1 MEGMTVDTII
11 RNGTAILDDPIAGA
25 LGWHWAADITVGSI
39 LLRIFLSLLLGA
51 VIGWERSNKRHSAGL
66 RTFMLAFLTGTL
78 AALLDCCL
86 FAAGSKGGLFILS
99 GCVIIGASIIAVHSM
114 FYSSRNQ
121 IKGLT
126 TAVGLWVSVAIGI
139 ALGIGCYTIAFAAY
153 AALLGILFWFP
164 PLEAAFNNRSNHFE
178 VHLELTSSVRLQD
191 FVTVIRRLGLKI
203 DEIEQ
208 NPAYI
213 GSGLSVY
220 SISISVSSGM
230 LKKYKTH
237 AEIIEAL
244 KSLDYVYHIEEMR
257 S

>member
-1 MEGMTVDTII
+1 MENVSLFNVV
-11 RNGTAILDDPIAGA
+11 RDPIAA
-25 LGWHWAADITVGSI
+25 LLGSWSSDISAVTI

-66 RTFMLAFLTGTL
+66 RTFMLAFLTGTV
-78 AALLDCCL
+78 AAVLDCCI
-86 FAAGSKGGLFILS
+86 FAASGGRGIFLLS
-99 GCVIIGASIIAVHSM
+99 ACVIIGASIIAVHSM

-126 TAVGLWVSVAIGI
+126 TAVGLWVSVIIGI
-139 ALGIGCYTIAFAAY
+139 ALGLGFYTVALVSY
-153 AALLGILFWFP
+153 AALLCILFWFP
-164 PLEAAFNNRSNHFE
+164 PLEVAFNNRSNHFE

-208 NPAYI
+208 NPAYV

-220 SISISVSSGM
+220 TISISVSNEM

-237 AEIIEAL
+237 SEIIEAL

-257 S
+257 A

>member
-1 MEGMTVDTII
+1 MEKVALFTVI
-11 RNGTAILDDPIAGA
+11 RDPIAA
-25 LGWHWAADITVGSI
+25 ILGIWSSDVTAGTI

-66 RTFMLAFLTGTL
+66 RTFMLAFLTGTA
-78 AALLDCCL
+78 AALLDCCV
-86 FAAGSKGGLFILS
+86 FAASGGSGIFILS
-99 GCVIIGASIIAVHSM
+99 ACVIIGASIIAVHSM

-126 TAVGLWVSVAIGI
+126 TAVGLWVSVVIGI
-139 ALGIGCYTIAFAAY
+139 ALGLGFYTVALSTY
-153 AALLGILFWFP
+153 AALLCILFWFP
-164 PLEAAFNNRSNHFE
+164 PLEVAFNNRSNHFE
-178 VHLELTSSVRLQD
+178 VHLELTSSVCLQD

-208 NPAYI
+208 NPAYM

-220 SISISVSSGM
+220 TISISVSSEM

-244 KSLDYVYHIEEMR
+244 RSLDYVYYIEEMR
-257 S
+257 A

>member
-1 MEGMTVDTII
+1 METVSLFTVIQ
-11 RNGTAILDDPIAGA
+11 DPIAKLIGPWSSEISA
-25 LGWHWAADITVGSI
+25 VTI
-39 LLRIFLSLLLGA
+39 LLRLFLSLLLGA

-66 RTFMLAFLTGTL
+66 RTFMLAFLIGTV
-78 AALLDCCL
+78 AAVLDGCV
-86 FAAGSKGGLFILS
+86 FAASGGAGFFILS

-126 TAVGLWVSVAIGI
+126 TAVGLWLSVVIGIGLGLGFYTVAI
-139 ALGIGCYTIAFAAY
+139 ASY
-153 AALLGILFWFP
+153 AALLCILFWFP
-164 PLEAAFNNRSNHFE
+164 PLEVILNNRSNHFE
-178 VHLELTSSVRLQD
+178 VHLELTSSVCLQD

-208 NPAYI
+208 NPAYV

-220 SISISVSSGM
+220 TISISVSSEM

-244 KSLDYVYHIEEMR
+244 KSLEYVYHIEEMR

>member
-1 MEGMTVDTII
+1 MDNVSLFTVA
-11 RNGTAILDDPIAGA
+11 RDPIAA
-25 LGWHWAADITVGSI
+25 LIGTWSSGISAATI

-66 RTFMLAFLTGTL
+66 RTFMLAFLTGTV
-78 AALLDCCL
+78 AALLDCCI
-86 FAAGSKGGLFILS
+86 FAASGNSGIFILS
-99 GCVIIGASIIAVHSM
+99 ACVVIGASIIAVHSM

-126 TAVGLWVSVAIGI
+126 TAVGLWVSVVIGI
-139 ALGIGCYTIAFAAY
+139 ALGLGFYTVALASY
-153 AALLGILFWFP
+153 AALLCILFWFP
-164 PLEAAFNNRSNHFE
+164 PLEVAFNNRSNHFE
-178 VHLELTSSVRLQD
+178 VHLELTSSVCLQD

-208 NPAYI
+208 NPAYV

-220 SISISVSSGM
+220 TISITVSSEM

-244 KSLDYVYHIEEMR
+244 RSLDYVYYIEEMR
-257 S
+257 A

>member
-1 MEGMTVDTII
+1 MDKVTLFNVI
-11 RNGTAILDDPIAGA
+11 RDPIANL
-25 LGWHWAADITVGSI
+25 LGPWSSDITAVTI

-66 RTFMLAFLTGTL
+66 RTFMLAFLIGTVT
-78 AALLDCCL
+78 AILDCCI
-86 FAAGSKGGLFILS
+86 FASSGNKGYFILS
-99 GCVIIGASIIAVHSM
+99 GCVIIGASIITVHSM

-126 TAVGLWVSVAIGI
+126 TAVGLWFSAVIGI
-139 ALGIGCYTIAFAAY
+139 SLGLGFYTVSFAAY
-153 AALLGILFWFP
+153 AAMLCILFWFP
-164 PLEAAFNNRSNHFE
+164 PLEVAFNNRSNHFE
-178 VHLELTSSVRLQD
+178 VHLELTSSVCLQD

-208 NPAYI
+208 NPAYV

-220 SISISVSSGM
+220 TISISVSNEM

-237 AEIIEAL
+237 SEIIEAL

-257 S
+257 A

>member
-1 MEGMTVDTII
+1 MNMD
-11 RNGTAILDDPIAGA
+11 AILTDPIAG
-25 LGWHWAADITVGSI
+25 LIGKWFEDLTVGSV
-39 LLRIFLSLLLGA
+39 LLRILLSLMMGA

-66 RTFMLAFLTGTL
+66 RTFMLTFITGTL
-78 AALLDCCL
+78 AGILDSFI
-86 FAAGSKGGLFILS
+86 FAASGHRGFFLLS
-99 GCVIIGASIIAVHSM
+99 GCVIIGSSVIAVHSV
-114 FYSSRNQ
+114 FYTSRNQ

-126 TAVGLWVSVAIGI
+126 TAVGLWIASLTGI
-139 ALGIGCYTIAFAAY
+139 ALGMGCYTVSLAAFVAT
-153 AALLGILFWFP
+153 LCILFWFP
-164 PLEAAFNNRSNHFE
+164 PLEMAFNNRSNHFE
-178 VHLELTSSVRLQD
+178 VHLELTNSVSLQD

-208 NPAYI
+208 NPAYV

-220 SISISVSSGM
+220 SISISVSNEM

-244 KSLDYVYHIEEMR
+244 KTLDYVYHIEEMR